1 MTRILIITGDGSTPD
16 LDYAVFRMREEGF
29 DVTIAAPK
37 KKRLHVVIHQQEPG
51 WDTYVERPWYAM
63 ESDAS
68 FDEVDPST
76 FDGLL
81 LPGGRAPEHIR
92 NIDRCVE
99 LVRHFVETNK
109 PIGAICR
116 GPLVLLE
123 AGVKGRRL
131 TGNSLIKPRVAMR
144 GAIYVE
150 SRGEAVVDGNIVT
163 VNGRPYYHVWIRTF
177 LSMLRGTPVY
187 TGKEAFNSA
196 RILMIIEES
205 TSSGHHDYAYF
216 RMLEEG
222 YDVTVAAPVKK
233 PLRTVVHMPFGLD
246 GTWDTFQ
253 ELPGFIIEPDASL
266 AEIDPSAFAALAI
279 PGGRGPEHLRVDQ
292 RCLDIVRHFIQT
304 DKPMA
309 FICHSPQILTEALAS
324 LGIKGKRLTA
334 IHHSVKADVIAAG
347 CIWVQTRDAVVDG
360 NIVTTGRRPD
370 YDVWMRA
377 FVNMLNERGIN
388 KAKAAESSA
397 FLQAGFPK
405 ETEAKE
411 YVAKH

>member
-1 MTRILIITGDGSTPD
+1 MTRILIVTGDGSTPD
-16 LDYAVFRMREEGF
+16 LDYGVFRMREEGF

-63 ESDAS
+63 DADAS
-68 FDEVDPST
+68 FDEIDPST

-81 LPGGRAPEHIR
+81 LPGGRAPEQIR

-150 SRGEAVVDGNIVT
+150 SRGEAVVDGNIAT

-266 AEIDPSAFAALAI
+266 AEIDPSTFAALAI

-292 RCLDIVRHFIQT
+292 RCLDIVRHFLRT

-347 CIWVQTRDAVVDG
+347 CIWVQTREAVVDG
-360 NIVTTGRRPD
+360 NIVTAGRRPD

-388 KAKAAESSA
+388 RAKTAESSP
-397 FLQAGFPK
+397 FLQAGFPR
-405 ETEAKE
+405 ETEAKD

>member
-16 LDYAVFRMREEGF
+16 LDHAVFRMREEGF

-63 ESDAS
+63 DADAS

-81 LPGGRAPEHIR
+81 LPGGRAPEQIR

-163 VNGRPYYHVWIRTF
+163 VIGRPYHHVWIRAF
-177 LSMLRGTPVY
+177 LSLLRGTPVC
-187 TGKEAFNSA
+187 TGKETLHSA

-205 TSSGHHDYAYF
+205 TSSGHHDYAYY

-246 GTWDTFQ
+246 GSWDTFQ
-253 ELPGFIIEPDASL
+253 ELPGFIIEPDAAL
-266 AEIDPSAFAALAI
+266 AEVDPSAFAALII
-279 PGGRGPEHLRVDQ
+279 PGGRGPEHLRVDN
-292 RCLDIVRHFIQT
+292 RCLDIVRHFLQT

-347 CIWVQTRDAVVDG
+347 CIWVQTREAVVDG
-360 NIVTTGRRPD
+360 NIVTAGRRPD

-388 KAKAAESSA
+388 KAKTAESSA

-405 ETEAKE
+405 ETEARE

>member
-37 KKRLHVVIHQQEPG
+37 KKRLHVVIHQQEEG
-51 WDTYVERPWYAM
+51 WDTYIERPWYAM
-63 ESDAS
+63 DADAS
-68 FDEVDPST
+68 FDEIDPST

-81 LPGGRAPEHIR
+81 LPGGRAPEQIR
-92 NIDRCVE
+92 NIERCVE
-99 LVRHFVETNK
+99 IVRHFVESDK

-123 AGVKGRRL
+123 TGMKGRRL
-131 TGNSLIKPRVAMR
+131 TGNSLIKPRVAIR
-144 GAIYVE
+144 GCTYVE

-163 VNGRPYYHVWIRTF
+163 VIGRPYYHVWIRAF
-177 LSMLRGTPVY
+177 LSMLKGTPVY
-187 TGKEAFNSA
+187 TGKGVLHTA

-222 YDVTVAAPVKK
+222 FDVTVAAPKKK

-246 GTWDTFQ
+246 GTWDTFE
-253 ELPGFIIEPDASL
+253 ELPGFIIVPDASL
-266 AEIDPSAFAALAI
+266 DEIDPSAFAALII
-279 PGGRGPEHLRVDQ
+279 PGGRGPEHLRVDN
-292 RCLDIVRHFIQT
+292 RCLDIVRHFLQT

-309 FICHSPQILTEALAS
+309 FICHSPQILTEALVS
-324 LGIKGKRLTA
+324 LGIKEKRLTA

-347 CIWVQTRDAVVDG
+347 CIWVQTREAVVDG
-360 NIVTTGRRPD
+360 NIVTAGRRPD

-377 FVNMLNERGIN
+377 FVTLLKERGI
-388 KAKAAESSA
+388 KPS
-397 FLQAGFPK
+397 
-405 ETEAKE
+405 
-411 YVAKH
+411 

>member
-16 LDYAVFRMREEGF
+16 LDYGVFRMREEGF

-63 ESDAS
+63 DADAS

-150 SRGEAVVDGNIVT
+150 SRGEAVVDGNIAT

-292 RCLDIVRHFIQT
+292 RCLDIVRHFLQT

-347 CIWVQTRDAVVDG
+347 CIWVQTREAVVDG

-377 FVNMLNERGIN
+377 FVTMLNERGIG
-388 KAKAAESSA
+388 ESSSRIA
-397 FLQAGFPK
+397 NRPSKKLDGDR
-405 ETEAKE
+405 ENLSSS
-411 YVAKH
+411 V